1 MKKAFL
7 YKILIP
13 LDKLVMSIYRVKY
26 LNKEYLPQEGP
37 VILAGNHTSHLDP
50 LLLMS
55 STNRVIHF
63 LGKIEL
69 FKGPKKYFFNS
80 VGVIPVDRKNK
91 NPKAIKESNEYL
103 LSGNIIGIFPE
114 GTINRTKEIIMPFKK
129 GAVKMAAKTNTQIIP
144 FSITGKYKPFRKS
157 VIICFGKPYNVTG
170 EAEKD
175 NKILEDKIIKLIRS
189 NI

>member
-13 LDKLVMSIYRVKY
+13 LDKLVMSIYQVKY

-80 VGVIPVDRKNK
+80 VGNSYRSDCR
-91 NPKAIKESNEYL
+91 
-103 LSGNIIGIFPE
+103 SGKGVV
-114 GTINRTKEIIMPFKK
+114 GNRFHAR
-129 GAVKMAAKTNTQIIP
+129 G
-144 FSITGKYKPFRKS
+144 
-157 VIICFGKPYNVTG
+157 
-170 EAEKD
+170 
-175 NKILEDKIIKLIRS
+175 
-189 NI
+189 